1 MFIHHSPPLPAK
13 GWLPLSLAGRARLT
27 FALLMLAT
35 LPLVL
40 AVEQASQ

>member
-1 MFIHHSPPLPAK
+1 MTIHRAPPLPVK

-35 LPLVL
+35 
-40 AVEQASQ
+40 